1 MDKPNI
7 SWLGTGV
14 MGVPMATHL
23 LQAGYEMRVFSRTR
37 AKAEK
42 LLEMGAQ
49 WADSPAEAAEASQV
63 VLSMLGYPEEVEEAL
78 LGENGVRDALGEGG
92 IVVDMT
98 TSSPGL
104 ALRIAREMER
114 KQCFALDAP
123 VSGGD
128 VGARNASLAIMCGGA
143 REVFEQALPILEVL
157 GERIRW
163 FGEAGSGQRV
173 KMANQILIASTMI
186 GTVESLLYA
195 QRSNLDLSQV
205 IDLIGRG
212 AAGCWSLN
220 QLGPRMVRGDWAPG
234 FYIKHFIKDM
244 GIAMEDSKRMGLNLK
259 GLELAMSFYEMA
271 REENYEEDGTQALF
285 KVLSKMNP

>member
-14 MGVPMATHL
+14 MGFPMATHL

-98 TSSPGL
+98 TSSPDL

-114 KQCFALDAP
+114 KKCFALDAP

-128 VGARNASLAIMCGGA
+128 VGAKNASLAIMCGGA

-244 GIAMEDSKRMGLNLK
+244 GIAMEDSKRMGLDLK

-285 KVLSKMNP
+285 KVLSKMNA

>member
-14 MGVPMATHL
+14 MGFPMATHL

-63 VLSMLGYPEEVEEAL
+63 VLSMLGYPEEVEEVL

-98 TSSPGL
+98 TSSPDL

-114 KQCFALDAP
+114 KKCFALDAP

-128 VGARNASLAIMCGGA
+128 VGAKNASLAIMCGGA

-205 IDLIGRG
+205 IDLIGQG

-244 GIAMEDSKRMGLNLK
+244 GIAMEDSKRMGLDLK

>member
-14 MGVPMATHL
+14 MGAPMATHL

-244 GIAMEDSKRMGLNLK
+244 GIAMEDSKRMGLDLK

>member
-104 ALRIAREMER
+104 ALRIARKMER

-244 GIAMEDSKRMGLNLK
+244 GIAMEDSKRMGLDLK

>member
-1 MDKPNI
+1 
-7 SWLGTGV
+7 
-14 MGVPMATHL
+14 
-23 LQAGYEMRVFSRTR
+23 MRVWRSC
-37 AKAEK
+37 
-42 LLEMGAQ
+42 
-49 WADSPAEAAEASQV
+49 AEAHH
-63 VLSMLGYPEEVEEAL
+63 
-78 LGENGVRDALGEGG
+78 
-92 IVVDMT
+92 
-98 TSSPGL
+98 
-104 ALRIAREMER
+104 
-114 KQCFALDAP
+114 
-123 VSGGD
+123 
-128 VGARNASLAIMCGGA
+128 
-143 REVFEQALPILEVL
+143 EVFEQALPILEVL

-212 AAGCWSLN
+212 SRGLLVLEPTRTAYGSGR
-220 QLGPRMVRGDWAPG
+220 LGSG

>member
-14 MGVPMATHL
+14 MGFPMATHL

-63 VLSMLGYPEEVEEAL
+63 VLSMLGYPEEVEEVL

-98 TSSPGL
+98 TSSPDL

-128 VGARNASLAIMCGGA
+128 VGARNASLAIMCGGT

-244 GIAMEDSKRMGLNLK
+244 GIAMEDSKRMGLDLK

>member
-14 MGVPMATHL
+14 MGFPMATHL

-63 VLSMLGYPEEVEEAL
+63 VLSMLGYPEEVEEVL

-98 TSSPGL
+98 TSSPDL

-205 IDLIGRG
+205 IDLIGQG

-244 GIAMEDSKRMGLNLK
+244 GIAMEDSKRMGLDLK

>member
-157 GERIRW
+157 GERISW

-244 GIAMEDSKRMGLNLK
+244 GIAMEDSKRMGLDLK

-285 KVLSKMNP
+285 KVLSKMNL

>member
-14 MGVPMATHL
+14 MGFPMATHL

-63 VLSMLGYPEEVEEAL
+63 VLSMLGYPEEVEEVL

-98 TSSPGL
+98 TSSPDL

-114 KQCFALDAP
+114 KKCFALDAP

-128 VGARNASLAIMCGGA
+128 VGAKNASLAIMCGGA

-220 QLGPRMVRGDWAPG
+220 KLGPRMVRGDWAPG

-244 GIAMEDSKRMGLNLK
+244 GIAMEDSKRMGLDLK

>member
-220 QLGPRMVRGDWAPG
+220 QLGPRMVREDWAPG

-244 GIAMEDSKRMGLNLK
+244 GIAMEDSQRMGLNLK

>member
-14 MGVPMATHL
+14 MGFPMATHL

-49 WADSPAEAAEASQV
+49 WADSPSEAAEASQV
-63 VLSMLGYPEEVEEAL
+63 VLSMLGYPEEVEETL
-78 LGENGVRDALGEGG
+78 LGENGVRDALGAGG

-98 TSSPGL
+98 TSSPDL

-114 KQCFALDAP
+114 KKCFALDAP

-128 VGARNASLAIMCGGA
+128 VGAKNASLAIMCGGA
-143 REVFEQALPILEVL
+143 REVFEQALPILKVL

-244 GIAMEDSKRMGLNLK
+244 GIAMEDSKRMGLDLK

>member
-78 LGENGVRDALGEGG
+78 LGDNGVRDALGEGG

-98 TSSPGL
+98 TSSPDL

-220 QLGPRMVRGDWAPG
+220 QLGPRMVREDWAPG

-244 GIAMEDSKRMGLNLK
+244 GIAMEDSKRMGLDLK

>member
-244 GIAMEDSKRMGLNLK
+244 GIAMEDSKRMGLDLK

>member
-63 VLSMLGYPEEVEEAL
+63 VLSMLGYPEEVEEVL

-98 TSSPGL
+98 TSSPDL

-114 KQCFALDAP
+114 KKCFALDAP

-128 VGARNASLAIMCGGA
+128 VGAKNASLAIMCGGA

-205 IDLIGRG
+205 IDLIGQG

-244 GIAMEDSKRMGLNLK
+244 GIAMEDSKRMGLDLK

>member
-14 MGVPMATHL
+14 MGFPMATHL

-63 VLSMLGYPEEVEEAL
+63 VLSMLGYPEEVEEVL

-98 TSSPGL
+98 TSSPDL

-114 KQCFALDAP
+114 KKCFALDAP

-128 VGARNASLAIMCGGA
+128 VGAKNASLAIMCGGA

-195 QRSNLDLSQV
+195 QRSNLDLNQV

-244 GIAMEDSKRMGLNLK
+244 GIAMEDSKRMGLDLK

>member
-244 GIAMEDSKRMGLNLK
+244 GIAMEDSKRMGLDLK

-271 REENYEEDGTQALF
+271 RKENYEEDGTQALF

>member
-205 IDLIGRG
+205 IDLIGQG

-244 GIAMEDSKRMGLNLK
+244 GIAMEDSKRMGLDLK

>member
-14 MGVPMATHL
+14 MGFPMATHL

-42 LLEMGAQ
+42 LLEMGAR
-49 WADSPAEAAEASQV
+49 WTDSPAEAAEASQV
-63 VLSMLGYPEEVEEAL
+63 VLSMLGYPEEVEEVL

-98 TSSPGL
+98 TSSPDL

-114 KQCFALDAP
+114 KKCFALDAP

-128 VGARNASLAIMCGGA
+128 VGAKNASLAIMCGGA

-244 GIAMEDSKRMGLNLK
+244 GIAMEDSKRMGLDLK

-271 REENYEEDGTQALF
+271 REENYEEDWTQALF

>member
-49 WADSPAEAAEASQV
+49 WAESPAEAAEASQV

-244 GIAMEDSKRMGLNLK
+244 GIAMEDSKRMGLDLK

>member
-220 QLGPRMVRGDWAPG
+220 QLGPRMVREDWAPG

-244 GIAMEDSKRMGLNLK
+244 GIAMEDSKRMGLDLK

>member
-14 MGVPMATHL
+14 MGFPMATHL

-42 LLEMGAQ
+42 LLEMGAR
-49 WADSPAEAAEASQV
+49 WTDSPAEAAEASQV
-63 VLSMLGYPEEVEEAL
+63 VLSMLGYPEEVEEVL

-98 TSSPGL
+98 TSSPDL

-205 IDLIGRG
+205 IDLIGQG

-244 GIAMEDSKRMGLNLK
+244 GIAMEDSKRMGLDLK

>member
-244 GIAMEDSKRMGLNLK
+244 GIAMEDSQRMGLNLK

>member
-98 TSSPGL
+98 TSSPDL

-114 KQCFALDAP
+114 KKCFALDAP

-128 VGARNASLAIMCGGA
+128 VGAKNASLAIMCGGA

-244 GIAMEDSKRMGLNLK
+244 GIAMEDSKRMGLDLK

>member
-14 MGVPMATHL
+14 MGFPMATHL

-63 VLSMLGYPEEVEEAL
+63 VLSMLGYPEEVEEVL

-98 TSSPGL
+98 TSSPDL

-114 KQCFALDAP
+114 KKCFALDAP

-128 VGARNASLAIMCGGA
+128 VGAKNASLAIMCGGA

-244 GIAMEDSKRMGLNLK
+244 GIAMEDSKRMGLDLK

>member
-14 MGVPMATHL
+14 MGFPMATHL

-244 GIAMEDSKRMGLNLK
+244 GIAMEDSKRMGLDLK
-259 GLELAMSFYEMA
+259 GLELARSFYEMA

>member
-98 TSSPGL
+98 TSSPDL

-114 KQCFALDAP
+114 KKCFALDAP

-128 VGARNASLAIMCGGA
+128 VGAKNASLAIMCGGA

-205 IDLIGRG
+205 IDLIGQG

-244 GIAMEDSKRMGLNLK
+244 GIAMEDSKRMGLDLK
-259 GLELAMSFYEMA
+259 GLELAMSFYKMA

>member
-14 MGVPMATHL
+14 MGVPMATNL

-78 LGENGVRDALGEGG
+78 LGDNGVRDALGEGG

-98 TSSPGL
+98 TSSPDL

-244 GIAMEDSKRMGLNLK
+244 GIAMEDSKRMGLDLK

>member
-14 MGVPMATHL
+14 MGFPMATHL

-244 GIAMEDSKRMGLNLK
+244 GIAMEDSKRMGLDLK

-285 KVLSKMNP
+285 KVLSKMNA

>member
-14 MGVPMATHL
+14 MGFPMATHL

-98 TSSPGL
+98 TSSPDL

-114 KQCFALDAP
+114 KKCFALDAP

-128 VGARNASLAIMCGGA
+128 VGAKNASLAIMCGGA
-143 REVFEQALPILEVL
+143 REVFEQALPILKVL

-220 QLGPRMVRGDWAPG
+220 QLGPRMVREDWAPG

-244 GIAMEDSKRMGLNLK
+244 GIAMEDSKRMGLDLK

>member
-14 MGVPMATHL
+14 MGFPMATHL

-63 VLSMLGYPEEVEEAL
+63 VLSMLGYPEEVEEVL

-98 TSSPGL
+98 TSSPDL

-114 KQCFALDAP
+114 KKCFALDAP

-128 VGARNASLAIMCGGA
+128 VGAKNASLAIMCGGA
-143 REVFEQALPILEVL
+143 SEVFEQALPILEVL

-244 GIAMEDSKRMGLNLK
+244 GIAMEDSKRMGLDLK

>member
-14 MGVPMATHL
+14 MGFPMATHL

-42 LLEMGAQ
+42 LLEMGAR
-49 WADSPAEAAEASQV
+49 WTDSPAEAAEASQV
-63 VLSMLGYPEEVEEAL
+63 VLSMLGYPEEVEEVL

-98 TSSPGL
+98 TSSPDL

-114 KQCFALDAP
+114 KKCFALDAP

-128 VGARNASLAIMCGGA
+128 VGAKNASLAIMCGGA

-205 IDLIGRG
+205 IDLIGQG

-244 GIAMEDSKRMGLNLK
+244 GIAMEDSKRMGLDLK